1 MLIVVLLLC
10 LATSVYVA
18 LRRRDSLSLYLLGM
32 SLCSLAM
39 LAGIVVYIAK
49 IGGTAAQQR
58 TLLVQMEDRKITY
71 GPDTLQELEIA
82 YAITVHKSQGT
93 EFTAVVMPL
102 SGVPTMLRYRNL
114 LYTGV
119 TRAKKLCVLP
129 GELSVME
136 EMVANVQKNKRY
148 SCLGAL
154 LNVGTAQCS

>member
-1 MLIVVLLLC
+1 MGLFNGDMGVILQVDP
-10 LATSVYVA
+10 S
-18 LRRRDSLSLYLLGM
+18 
-32 SLCSLAM
+32 
-39 LAGIVVYIAK
+39 
-49 IGGTAAQQR
+49 QR

-148 SCLGAL
+148 SCLCAL